1 MGQAAAWTVRSLHGN
16 SRSPVNTRFHL
27 PLIVTVAL
35 SLMFCALPV
44 QAEQPAPASVQDAM
58 QHIKEQ
64 GMTEQAMDYQQQFLG
79 SIAGDLKTAVEQGAA
94 AKGKSDFDL
103 LFVVGLDGRIKN
115 AILTEPEKQPLGK
128 YVAAKLLGVQAAKPP
143 KDNWVIYLSQERK

>member
-1 MGQAAAWTVRSLHGN
+1 M
-16 SRSPVNTRFHL
+16 NTRFHI
-27 PLIVTVAL
+27 PLVVTIAL
-35 SLMFCALPV
+35 SLLFCTPLT
-44 QAEQPAPASVQDAM
+44 QAGQPAPASVQDAM

-64 GMTEQAMDYQQQFLG
+64 GMSEQAMDYQQQFLV

-115 AILTEPEKQPLGK
+115 TILTEPEKQPLGK

-143 KDNWVIYLSQERK
+143 KDNWVIYLSQEHK